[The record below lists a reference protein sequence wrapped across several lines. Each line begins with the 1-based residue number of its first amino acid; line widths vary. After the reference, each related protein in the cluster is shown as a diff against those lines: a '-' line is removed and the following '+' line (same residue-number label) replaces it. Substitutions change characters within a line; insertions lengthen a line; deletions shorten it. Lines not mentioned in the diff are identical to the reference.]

1 MTNEELYWKTNVKYL
16 LVLIPCWFVVALV
29 LPIML
34 ADWLNQ
40 FHFGGFPLG
49 FWFAMQGSLIGFV
62 ILIFIYVRLM
72 NKLDKKHHLD
82 K

>member
-16 LVLIPCWFVVALV
+16 LFLIPCWFVVALV

-40 FHFGGFPLG
+40 FRFGGFPLG

-62 ILIFIYVRLM
+62 MLIFIYIRLM

>member
-16 LVLIPCWFVVALV
+16 LILVPCWFVVALL
-29 LPIML
+29 LPIIL
-34 ADWLNQ
+34 ADLLNQ
-40 FHFGGFPLG
+40 YSLVGFPLG
-49 FWFAMQGSLIGFV
+49 FWFAMQGSLFGFV

>member
-1 MTNEELYWKTNVKYL
+1 MKNEELYWKSNLKYL
-16 LVLIPCWFVVALV
+16 FILIPIWFIIAIVV
-29 LPIML
+29 PIIL

-40 FHFGGFPLG
+40 FRLGGFPLG
-49 FWFAMQGSLIGFV
+49 FWFAMQGSLIGFI

-72 NKLDKKHHLD
+72 NRLDKKHHLN